1 MRTRRLGKTG
11 LEVSEIGF
19 GCWAIGGNAYGKVD
33 DRESLEALETAW
45 SGGVNFFDT
54 ADTYGEGHSESLL
67 AEFLKGKPR
76 DQVLIATKAGWDFY
90 PEDLKQRRAIADS
103 ESRNFAGHRK
113 NFDGDYL
120 RFACEQS
127 LNRLGVDHID
137 LYQLHNPTLEQI
149 RSGDP
154 VSTLE
159 TLKREGKIRAIGISV
174 HREEEALAAMEDPRV
189 ESLQVIFNVLDQ
201 RMAERVFAE
210 SEKKNVGVIARE
222 PLASGLLTGKYPPGH
237 EFPKTD
243 HRRRWSPEKREW
255 DWQKIQVIRHVLGN
269 PLVTGDPGRAAQAA
283 LEFVLS
289 FPAIA
294 SVIPGAKTKTQA
306 LNHQGAVSAPFL
318 SESDKAQLRALWM
331 DNPLFRKGLLPR

>member
-1 MRTRRLGKTG
+1 MRMRRLGKTG

-67 AEFLKGKPR
+67 AKFLKGKPR

-90 PEDLKQRRAIADS
+90 PEDLKQCCATADS
-103 ESRNFAGHRK
+103 GPRNSGGHRK
-113 NFDGDYL
+113 NFDSDYL

-127 LNRLGVDHID
+127 LSRLGVDHID
-137 LYQLHNPTLEQI
+137 LYQLHNPALEQI

-154 VSTLE
+154 VSALE

-174 HREEEALAAMEDPRV
+174 HREEEALAAIEDPRV
-189 ESLQVIFNVLDQ
+189 ESLQVIFNILDQ
-201 RMAERVFAE
+201 RMAEHVFAE
-210 SEKKNVGVIARE
+210 AEKRNVGMIARE
-222 PLASGLLTGKYPPGH
+222 PLASGLLTGKYPPSH

-243 HRRRWSPEKREW
+243 HRRRWSSEKREW
-255 DWQKIQVIRHVLGN
+255 DWQKVQVIRHVLGN
-269 PLVTGDPGRAAQAA
+269 LLAVGDSGRAAQAA

-289 FPAIA
+289 FPAIT
-294 SVIPGAKTKTQA
+294 SVIPGAKTKTQV
-306 LNHQGAVSAPFL
+306 LNHRDAVSAPFL
-318 SESDKAQLRALWM
+318 SESDRTRLRALWM

>member
-1 MRTRRLGKTG
+1 MRMRRLGKTG
-11 LEVSEIGF
+11 LDVSEVGF

-67 AEFLKGKPR
+67 AKFLKGKPR

-90 PEDLKQRRAIADS
+90 PEDLKQCCATADS
-103 ESRNFAGHRK
+103 RPRNLVGHRK
-113 NFDGDYL
+113 NFDSDYL

-127 LNRLGVDHID
+127 LERLGVDHID

-154 VSTLE
+154 VSALE

-174 HREEEALAAMEDPRV
+174 HREEEALAAIEDPRV
-189 ESLQVIFNVLDQ
+189 ESLQVIFNILDQ
-201 RMAERVFAE
+201 RMAEHVFAE
-210 SEKKNVGVIARE
+210 AEKRNVGMIARE

-243 HRRRWSPEKREW
+243 HRRRWSSEKREW
-255 DWQKIQVIRHVLGN
+255 DWQKVQVIRHVLGN
-269 PLVTGDPGRAAQAA
+269 LLAVGDSGRAAQAA

-289 FPAIA
+289 FPAIT
-294 SVIPGAKTKTQA
+294 SVIPGAKTKTQV
-306 LNHQGAVSAPFL
+306 LNHQDAVSAPFL
-318 SESDKAQLRALWM
+318 SESDRTRLRALWM